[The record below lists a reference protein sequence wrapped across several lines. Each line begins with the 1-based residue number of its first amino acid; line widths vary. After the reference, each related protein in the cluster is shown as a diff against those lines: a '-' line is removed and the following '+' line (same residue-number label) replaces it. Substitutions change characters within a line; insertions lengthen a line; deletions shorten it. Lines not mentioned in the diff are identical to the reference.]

1 MNGSM
6 IFALAVIGAIVYWLI
21 GFVNQLDDEVDVS
34 YGYNERRAVGG
45 EEFENMNSLSVSEQ
59 KKRWNSSET
68 KKEMISLF
76 PNFTEMEFLIDDKL
90 GDSSSLKQGLLKELG
105 EVQRAFMSGKISA
118 DGAKEKLRSY

>member
-90 GDSSSLKQGLLKELG
+90 GDSSSFKQGLLKELG